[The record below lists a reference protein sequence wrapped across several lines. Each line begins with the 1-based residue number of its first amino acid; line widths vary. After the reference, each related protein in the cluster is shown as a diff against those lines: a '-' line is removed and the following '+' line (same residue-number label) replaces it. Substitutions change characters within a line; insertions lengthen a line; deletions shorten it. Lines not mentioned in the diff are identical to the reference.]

1 MSDYYNI
8 EKSTSKKSKREEL
21 LDKLESMDIDTG
33 YDSYDDSNSF
43 FPSST
48 MKIKEKKE
56 SNNYDLSDQWFNEM
70 MSYQE
75 VKPHKSSSASDVF
88 GLEGIVLG
96 KKKKK
101 KKKDGKKDEVD
112 YKKEFEPE
120 SFLYKNLLVEQT
132 RFTEAL
138 QKEYDS
144 IKSTKSSARG
154 SSKQMTDLIS
164 NITNARALSMQLID
178 KQVNIKKQVAELSMK
193 QKKELSA
200 GLDSEDL
207 SNFGATY
214 LKNLLNNRAVL
225 YDGGQGTP
233 EVSEYSEDEMFE
245 NINNLLDG
253 DDSIQRAEETE
264 LYLKYE
270 NKNVTIYVCIIDD
283 DVENYYYLAKD
294 ENGDV
299 IQDYPLP
306 SRTSISVN
314 RSTNIATDV
323 YGQKYPILWG

>member
-1 MSDYYNI
+1 MSDYYDI
-8 EKSTSKKSKREEL
+8 EKSTSKKSKRQEL
-21 LDKLESMDIDTG
+21 LDKLESIDIETG
-33 YDSYDDSNSF
+33 YDPYETENSF
-43 FPSST
+43 LPSST
-48 MKIKEKKE
+48 MKIKEKK
-56 SNNYDLSDQWFNEM
+56 SNDYDLSDQWFNEM

-75 VKPHKSSSASDVF
+75 IKPHKSNSGSDVF

-101 KKKDGKKDEVD
+101 KKKDGKKDEID

-138 QKEYDS
+138 QKEYDN
-144 IKSTKSSARG
+144 IKSTKSTARG
-154 SSKQMTDLIS
+154 SSKQITDLIA
-164 NITNARALSMQLID
+164 NITSARSLSMQLVD
-178 KQVNIKKQVAELSMK
+178 KQVNIKKQIAELSMK
-193 QKKELSA
+193 QKKELGG
-200 GLDSEDL
+200 GLDGEDL

-225 YDGGQGTP
+225 YENGTGTP
-233 EVSEYSEDEMFE
+233 EVTEYSEDEMFD
-245 NINNLLDG
+245 NISNLLDN
-253 DDSIQRAEETE
+253 DESVKRDEETE

-270 NKNVTIYVCIIDD
+270 NRNVTVYVYIEND
-283 DVENYYYLAKD
+283 DVENYRYIAKD

-299 IQDYPLP
+299 IPDYPLP
-306 SRTSISVN
+306 SRTTISVN

-323 YGQKYPILWG
+323 YGQKYPIIWG